1 VIAPISF
8 CELAQTFNCPGAAG
22 AAVYSELHR
31 HIPDVFNEFGVQIM
45 TPAYEGRSGK
55 AEGRSQ
61 RTMVQRAGERC
72 G

>member
-45 TPAYEGRSGK
+45 TPAYEGDPEK
-55 AEGRSQ
+55 PKVVPKEQ
-61 RTMVQRAGERC
+61 MVQRAGERC